1 MSKGFDMPSNKHLGK
16 SHDYWKVPQN
26 NSKQIVVQPLQWLPI
41 DRDENG
47 FATEECTKEALKQ
60 LPIVIRGYDELG
72 EYHHLLTEDS
82 LECDK
87 MAIFKFKTYTHYL
100 PIPKLGV

>member
-1 MSKGFDMPSNKHLGK
+1 MTWIK
-16 SHDYWKVPQN
+16 
-26 NSKQIVVQPLQWLPI
+26 I

-47 FATEECTKEALKQ
+47 LATDKCTKEALKQ

-100 PIPKLGV
+100 PIPKLEV

>member
-1 MSKGFDMPSNKHLGK
+1 MTWIK
-16 SHDYWKVPQN
+16 
-26 NSKQIVVQPLQWLPI
+26 I

-47 FATEECTKEALKQ
+47 FVTAKCTKEALKQ

-82 LECDK
+82 LECDE
-87 MAIFKFKTYTHYL
+87 MAIFKFGTYTHYL
-100 PIPKLGV
+100 PIPKAPEL

>member
-1 MSKGFDMPSNKHLGK
+1 MTWIK
-16 SHDYWKVPQN
+16 
-26 NSKQIVVQPLQWLPI
+26 I
-41 DRDENG
+41 DRDKNG
-47 FATEECTKEALKQ
+47 FATDKCTKEALKQ

-100 PIPKLGV
+100 PIPKAPEE

>member
-1 MSKGFDMPSNKHLGK
+1 MSKGFDLPSNKHLGN
-16 SHDYWKVPQN
+16 SHDYWKAPQK
-26 NSKQIVVQPLQWLPI
+26 NSKQIIVQPLQWIKI
-41 DRDENG
+41 DRDADG
-47 FATEECTKEALKQ
+47 FATDKCTKEALEQ

-100 PIPKLGV
+100 PIPKLEV